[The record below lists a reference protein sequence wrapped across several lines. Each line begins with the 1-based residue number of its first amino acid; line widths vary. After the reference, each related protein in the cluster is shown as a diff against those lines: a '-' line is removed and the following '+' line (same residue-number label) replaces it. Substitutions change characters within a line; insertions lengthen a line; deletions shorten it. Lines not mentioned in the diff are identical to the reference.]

1 MAIRTCVSFIALQR
15 SDAAFGGVW
24 RWHRPS
30 LRLCFTALLAQV
42 QCTAKP
48 ATLTLF
54 ALGSVAARLQL
65 LLPATSNLTPR
76 HFTTASH
83 LLDLLLLLRPLT
95 TRQATHKP
103 SLPPKKKW
111 PIINVR
117 AADNSHG
124 RARRIVETAAN
135 LATAEAKIE
144 TAIETEEAAA
154 ATVRA
159 RARATGTALARRA
172 SALGRATATEIETGF
187 GARTGT
193 ERETSPRAGTGPAG
207 AQHLRAMTRGPAE
220 V

>member
-76 HFTTASH
+76 HFTTASL

-117 AADNSHG
+117 VVVFCLGWVCRFVVS
-124 RARRIVETAAN
+124 VVF
-135 LATAEAKIE
+135 L
-144 TAIETEEAAA
+144 
-154 ATVRA
+154 VF
-159 RARATGTALARRA
+159 AL
-172 SALGRATATEIETGF
+172 
-187 GARTGT
+187 
-193 ERETSPRAGTGPAG
+193 
-207 AQHLRAMTRGPAE
+207 
-220 V
+220 

>member
-159 RARATGTALARRA
+159 RAHTTKTAH
-172 SALGRATATEIETGF
+172 THHTNNHKKTTTTENKTRNNT
-187 GARTGT
+187 RTGT
-193 ERETSPRAGTGPAG
+193 E
-207 AQHLRAMTRGPAE
+207 
-220 V
+220 